1 MKTWPVLV
9 AVILFLPSCATM
21 PSASGKGL
29 ASGIREH
36 AFTTRRALI
45 LGDGVS
51 PETAAKV
58 SGQSFAMVLYC
69 PYRSK
74 SVDIGKTKPAAST
87 FMRDVMASLRA
98 MAGSG
103 DAWEVAVAERS
114 RTQVRMALKLM
125 RARELSSFSGKL
137 VLPERARSDR
147 ILLEQVERVFGEG
160 VLVDF
165 VGSPEP

>member
-1 MKTWPVLV
+1 
-9 AVILFLPSCATM
+9 M

-29 ASGIREH
+29 ANGIRKH
-36 AFTTRRALI
+36 AFTTKRALI

-51 PETAAKV
+51 PEAAARV

-74 SVDIGKTKPAAST
+74 SVEGGKAKPVAST

-98 MAGSG
+98 MASSG

-114 RTQVRMALKLM
+114 RTQVRMALKSM
-125 RARELSSFSGKL
+125 RSQELSSFNGKL

-147 ILLEQVERVFGEG
+147 ILLEQIERVFGDG
-160 VLVDF
+160 VLVEY
-165 VGSPEP
+165 VGSSAP